1 MAATGA
7 VVNQAGAWAMP
18 ATPAILASGSSL
30 RRLASLS
37 RISTSAA
44 APSEIELELAAVT
57 VPPSRKAGLSL
68 GILAGSAVNG
78 CSSRATSVV
87 PGARLHRDGHDLLG
101 ERAVLVGLLGAL
113 QALDGEGVLR
123 LARELVVLRGVLG
136 VGAHQA
142 ALVVGVLQAVEE
154 HVVLD
159 LGVAEPGA
167 AAHLG
172 QQVGR
177 VGHALHA
184 AGDDDVAGPRVQRR
198 RRPSSPSSC
207 PSRTSC

>member
-7 VVNQAGAWAMP
+7 VVNQAGACAMLL
-18 ATPAILASGSSL
+18 TPAILATGSSL
-30 RRLASLS
+30 RRFASLA

-57 VPPSRKAGLSL
+57 VPPSRKAGLSF
-68 GILAGSAVNG
+68 GILAGSRRERLLVLLDLG
-78 CSSRATSVV
+78 D
-87 PGARLHRDGHDLLG
+87 ARTPLHRDAHDLLG
-101 ERAVLVGLLGAL
+101 ERAVLIGRLRAL

-123 LARELVVLRGVLG
+123 LARELIVLRGVLR

-142 ALVVGVLQAVEE
+142 ALVVGVLETVEE

-167 AAHLG
+167 GAHLG

-177 VGHALHA
+177 IGHALHA
-184 AGDDDVAGPRVQRR
+184 AGDDDIPAAAHAAP